1 MSCSFILPVDGK
13 VWVRKGKQDS
23 SPKIKEVTKAS
34 KRWIT
39 STSVNW
45 VYSIGRVQT
54 ATLYMVYQRDQAIK
68 NFKPEPYFELNA
80 EILTNQQE
88 FVAKLGP
95 YQRFKDETGITFMQA
110 KHVQK
115 CSQAGLIKGIQNQ
128 AKKRAS
134 PQLFSLSSLQSA
146 MNKRYHAS
154 ASQTLVAIQSLY
166 EDKLLSYPR
175 TDCAYIT
182 DEEFDYLVAN
192 LTKYLG
198 LVSKQVALTNTA
210 PNKRYVNGKKVEE
223 HYAIIM
229 TKIVPTKDQLAALP
243 KLQQQVLV
251 TSLDV
256 NGWEFFALT
265 PRSA

>member
-1 MSCSFILPVDGK
+1 
-13 VWVRKGKQDS
+13 
-23 SPKIKEVTKAS
+23 
-34 KRWIT
+34 
-39 STSVNW
+39 
-45 VYSIGRVQT
+45 
-54 ATLYMVYQRDQAIK
+54 
-68 NFKPEPYFELNA
+68 
-80 EILTNQQE
+80 
-88 FVAKLGP
+88 
-95 YQRFKDETGITFMQA
+95 MQA

-115 CSQAGLIKGIQNQ
+115 GSQAGLIKGIQNQ

-134 PQLFSLSSLQSA
+134 HQLFSLSSLQSA
-146 MNKRYHAS
+146 MNNRYHAS
-154 ASQTLVAIQSLY
+154 ASQTLAAIQSLY

-243 KLQQQVLV
+243 KLQQQVYDLV
-251 TSLDV
+251 LRTTLAMFTRAGQCCPSARRDSRR
-256 NGWEFFALT
+256 
-265 PRSA
+265 PREL